1 MSISKRNASLGD
13 AAVLLEWRNSPISRK
28 FSQNSELVK
37 IEDHLEWFLDRLGR
51 IRLEP
56 FFMFEQ
62 DHKLVGMSRL
72 DFEFQSEDEFVISI
86 LVDPNQLSK
95 GIGTKILNITCE
107 TLFNL
112 HPNHTIV
119 AKIHKGNLISQKL
132 FANAGF
138 ELQNPIGDFVNF
150 KKTFKSEHL
159 HFLPRNVNHPHLS

>member
-1 MSISKRNASLGD
+1 MGISKRNASLSD

-28 FSQNSELVK
+28 FSQNSELIK
-37 IEDHLEWFLDRLGR
+37 IEDHLEWFLDRLER

-56 FFMFEQ
+56 FFIFEL

-95 GIGTKILNITCE
+95 GIGTKILDITCE
-107 TLFNL
+107 TIFNL
-112 HPNHTIV
+112 HPNNAVI
-119 AKIHKGNLISQKL
+119 AKIHESNLISQKL

-138 ELQNPIGDFVNF
+138 ELQNPVGDFLNF
-150 KKTFKSEHL
+150 KKTLKSEQSR
-159 HFLPRNVNHPHLS
+159 F